1 MNRVRGLIMAFALAF
16 ACATVTKPTLATTIY
31 SDDFNG
37 SGSTPLN
44 GQAPDVRPGSETWT
58 ASNLWQANGVG
69 GPTTRAQNSAN
80 SFLPFVPENGN
91 LYRLSATLAQPTTTE
106 SATTSWAGLGFT
118 ASDDTA
124 TTLWN
129 GPNNASPWILYRVN
143 GQVVTFFGSPST
155 PGSSEIEGTFSGV
168 QTLAIEL
175 DTRPSAWTAEWFVG
189 GTSVRSYTFP
199 SNPTV
204 TNVGF
209 GLTEGLNLNVA
220 GDFDEFSLVIVPEP
234 SSLATL
240 SAGGGGLV
248 VLWRRRGRRPSR

>member
-1 MNRVRGLIMAFALAF
+1 MNRVRGPIVAFALAF

-31 SDDFNG
+31 SDNFSG
-37 SGSTPLN
+37 SGSTDLN
-44 GQAPDVRPGSETWT
+44 GQAPNVRPGSETWT
-58 ASNLWQANGVG
+58 AATLWKANGAG
-69 GPTTRAQNSAN
+69 GPTTTNSAN
-80 SFLPFVPENGN
+80 SFLPFVPTAGN

-143 GQVVTFFGSPST
+143 GEVVTFFGSAT
-155 PGSSEIEGTFSGV
+155 APGSSASEGTFSGV

-175 DTRPSAWTAEWFVG
+175 DTRPAAWTAEWFVG

-248 VLWRRRGRRPSR
+248 VLWRRWGRRPSR